1 VGCGYAEHA
10 YSGSISRYGVSAAAD
25 AMSAFMPVLLWLVQ
39 WSHECAAAV
48 VKSVVAVARIVD
60 FMVVGE
66 CGSLVVFVF
75 LGKREDV
82 EAIWVLYSTFANRE

>member
-1 VGCGYAEHA
+1 
-10 YSGSISRYGVSAAAD
+10 
-25 AMSAFMPVLLWLVQ
+25 MSAFMPVLLWLVQ

-66 CGSLVVFVF
+66 YGSLVVFCLF
-75 LGKREDV
+75 GEEGRCGGYMG
-82 EAIWVLYSTFANRE
+82 IVLELWR